1 MPRHCKVVYDP
12 NLSIQEN
19 ADKCGLSVDA
29 IRYYIRT
36 RGIDRRYEEKKK
48 VLEDLRAY
56 VNNHPDATMREV
68 SRATGRGINTVRR
81 YWDIL
86 HGEKE
91 LQPSQPKGVIQ
102 EKLAIEKKRKQIEFL
117 DKLPFEFLKE
127 YFDKRKVEEK
137 KRPGISARSLLR

>member
-48 VLEDLRAY
+48 VLEDIRAY
-56 VNNHPDATMREV
+56 DNV
-68 SRATGRGINTVRR
+68 SSYARRTLFINYDVSTIGAGRQYPYYYWYYSGSPYISISSNSSGMTFRIRCVR
-81 YWDIL
+81 DVV
-86 HGEKE
+86 
-91 LQPSQPKGVIQ
+91 Q
-102 EKLAIEKKRKQIEFL
+102 
-117 DKLPFEFLKE
+117 
-127 YFDKRKVEEK
+127 
-137 KRPGISARSLLR
+137 